1 MDNKYNVIVW
11 GTAIIGVAL
20 LIAIVIFNDSEI
32 LLNVVGGLGILGL
45 IGGLYGA
52 YYKGLKRLYQKN
64 KGIYK
69 EKVRR
74 KKPIP
79 VYYSFQT
86 AMWAGV
92 LVLLYGTF
100 IYVTMHYK
108 INEILSHSISCL
120 ILVGVI
126 ILIAE
131 FWQNRVLYLCKND
144 MNVVEYNKNIKDFGK
159 VAGMRSYLSFGHFVN
174 RICECVKLDNGIE
187 FWQCYAQHHS
197 SSVGSRSSTYYYNYI
212 FAITQ
217 YESDNN
223 MNLLLTNSLEKY
235 LSAENLY
242 ISKYSNLPPF
252 VISNENDENICKDI
266 EKLCSDFFARTRST
280 YVLMIEA
287 ERISLGLNSAR
298 FGKFN
303 SIFNKKRK
311 KELTEEA
318 MHEISEFLLQIKNVI
333 EEK

>member
-1 MDNKYNVIVW
+1 MNNKYNVIVW

-52 YYKGLKRLYQKN
+52 YYKSLKRLYRKN
-64 KGIYK
+64 KGMYK
-69 EKVRR
+69 EKVKR

-79 VYYSFQT
+79 IYYSFQT
-86 AMWAGV
+86 AIWAGA
-92 LVLLYGTF
+92 LVLLYGTL

-126 ILIAE
+126 ILITE

-159 VAGMRSYLSFGHFVN
+159 VDGMRLYLSFGHFVN

-187 FWQCYAQHHS
+187 FWQCYAQRS
-197 SSVGSRSSTYYYNYI
+197 SSAGSRNSTYYYNYI

-235 LSAENLY
+235 LDAENIY

-280 YVLMIEA
+280 YVLIIEA

-303 SIFNKKRK
+303 SVFNKKRK
-311 KELTEEA
+311 KKLTEEA
-318 MHEISEFLLQIKNVI
+318 MQEISEFLLQIKSMI
-333 EEK
+333 EKY